1 MNVWRLHTRN
11 GDVDRMPYLYKI
23 SAAGVGWCKYDKK
36 RIISKEIREK
46 MAVLLKNNFDCYM
59 NDIEEYYKKKISCL
73 RRFKEDVKP
82 DDLIWMRGFGK
93 YYIGRVSET
102 SEFLYN
108 SSDDAYMMDS
118 CHQWSN
124 ITWYEVGDES
134 DVPGAVANAFIKGSA
149 FQRINKPGIAE
160 YSQLVYNS
168 CMNEEIYKNV
178 KLKND
183 MNTFYSLLTAS
194 DCEDLLCLWLYSKYG
209 YICIPSTNKIS
220 TPLYECILKNPQNG
234 NTIYVQ
240 VKQGKI
246 NINADD
252 YKELNGEVW
261 LFTTYGNVIRY
272 EKYSNIK
279 IAEAKELFDFAV
291 NEESKFILPLS
302 IRKWLDFLG

>member
-1 MNVWRLHTRN
+1 MNVWRLHTKKN
-11 GDVDRMPYLYKI
+11 GIDRMPYLKEHH
-23 SAAGVGWCKYDKK
+23 AAAVGWCKFDHG
-36 RIISKEIREK
+36 ISIEDRRKTAEIAEDFDRYLKEEVEPCYGK
-46 MAVLLKNNFDCYM
+46 VNCLK
-59 NDIEEYYKKKISCL
+59 
-73 RRFKEDVKP
+73 RFKEDVKTG
-82 DDLIWMRGFGK
+82 DLIWMRGEGK

-102 SEFLYN
+102 SEFLYDP
-108 SSDDAYMMDS
+108 SDDAYMIDS

-134 DVPGAVANAFIKGSA
+134 DVPGAVANAFIKGPA
-149 FQRINKPGIAE
+149 FRRINKPGIAE
-160 YSQLVYNS
+160 YCQLVYNR
-168 CMNEEIYKNV
+168 CINDEMYKDV
-178 KLKND
+178 KLRHD
-183 MNTFYSLLTAS
+183 MDTFYSLLTPS

-220 TPLYECILKNPQNG
+220 TPLYECILKDPQNG

-240 VKQGKI
+240 VKQGEI
-246 NINADD
+246 DINADD